1 MPKVQEFITIYQ
13 GGHVLQGEDPIAA
26 ENRNP

>member
-1 MPKVQEFITIYQ
+1 MQKVQEFITIYQ
-13 GGHVLQGEDPIAA
+13 GGSDLPGEDPIAV